1 MGGWDEGILM
11 RTYNPFLRSAL
22 RFAVLAIIV
31 ATLWIAPRASSFA
44 ASVDAS
50 ARVTGIPGQA
60 ESAAIIDFSDLAQ
73 QELTQPSVTVHPAIH
88 RHLARPGSNA
98 GVQVEEVPPSTGGR
112 KDRPHRSPKPQLS
125 FAGTGDSGWI
135 PPDTQG
141 AVGPNHVVETLNGEV
156 QIAGRNGVVLKSVT
170 LLNFWSSVGGITE
183 VFDPRVTYDPYSDRW
198 ITSGGANPSA
208 ASSAIL
214 IGVSQTGDPTGA
226 WSLYKVAADPT
237 ATTWA
242 DAPTLGFNVNW
253 IVVQGNMFT
262 MANGFS
268 SSTLW
273 VFNKANLY
281 ANGAGA
287 YTKIKEPSGFG
298 DIPATTYDPAIA
310 TMYLAETYS
319 PGTAKLRISTIT
331 GAVGSEVLTTG
342 VAFPTGS
349 SAWRSR
355 GATVN
360 FAPQLG
366 STQKIDTDDDRLESC
381 VYRNDA
387 IWISH
392 TVFLPAS
399 STPTRSSAQW
409 WEIDASAGNLGATL
423 QFGRVDDPT
432 NNFFYAYP
440 SIAVNANNDAL
451 IGYSRFSAS
460 QYASANYSFRYGT
473 DPIDTLRADTVM
485 KAGLASYY
493 KDFGTGDNRWG
504 DYSATVVDPVN
515 DLDMWTLQEYAGTNN
530 TWGTWWGTVSPSS
543 SISSPSPSATPT
555 PSASAT
561 PTPTPTL
568 TPTAT
573 ATPTVTA
580 TPTPTTA
587 PTPTPTATPAASPSP
602 SPAPLTITT
611 SSLPNGKMGVP
622 YSAAVHVSG
631 GVSPYTFSIANGG
644 LPPILLLG
652 NVGSLSGTPQQ
663 SGRFGFKVQVTDST
677 GASASK
683 NYQMKIAN

>member
-1 MGGWDEGILM
+1 M
-11 RTYNPFLRSAL
+11 RTSNRLLRFPLRS
-22 RFAVLAIIV
+22 AVLAIFI
-31 ATLWIAPRASSFA
+31 ATVCATPLTQCLAGNF
-44 ASVDAS
+44 DAS
-50 ARVTGIPGQA
+50 ARATGMPRQA

-73 QELTQPSVTVHPAIH
+73 QELTQPSVAVHHAAGR
-88 RHLARPGSNA
+88 RHLPRPGSKA
-98 GVQVEEVPPSTGGR
+98 GVQVEEVPPAAGPGKNR
-112 KDRPHRSPKPQLS
+112 HHRSPRPQLS
-125 FAGTGDSGWI
+125 FPGTGDSGWI

-141 AVGPNHVVETLNGEV
+141 AVGPNHIVQTLNGEV
-156 QIAGRNGVVLKSVT
+156 QIATRNGSVLKSVT

-183 VFDPRVTYDPYSDRW
+183 VFDPRVTYDPYNDRW

-226 WSLYKVAADPT
+226 WSLYKITADPSG
-237 ATTWA
+237 TTWA
-242 DAPTLGFNVNW
+242 DAPTLGFNANW

-273 VFNKANLY
+273 IFSKANLY
-281 ANGAGA
+281 ANGAGT

-298 DIPATTYDPAIA
+298 EIPATTYDPALA

-349 SAWRSR
+349 SAWRSTA
-355 GATVN
+355 ATVN

-392 TVFLPAS
+392 TIFLPAS

-409 WEIDASAGNLGATL
+409 WEIDASASNLGATL

-473 DPIDTLRADTVM
+473 DPVDTLRADTVM

-515 DLDMWTLQEYAGTNN
+515 DLDLWTMQEYAGTNN
-530 TWGTWWGTVSPSS
+530 TWGTWWGNVSPISGP
-543 SISSPSPSATPT
+543 SSP
-555 PSASAT
+555 
-561 PTPTPTL
+561 

-573 ATPTVTA
+573 ATPSATA
-580 TPTPTTA
+580 TPTPTTTA
-587 PTPTPTATPAASPSP
+587 TPTATATATPTQTPTATPSPT
-602 SPAPLTITT
+602 PAPLTMTT
-611 SSLPNGKMGVP
+611 SSLPSGKMGVP
-622 YSAAVHVSG
+622 YSAAVQASG
-631 GVSPYTFSIANGG
+631 GVSPYTFSAPKGG
-644 LPPILLLG
+644 LPPILSLG
-652 NVGSLSGTPQQ
+652 GIGSISGTPQQ
-663 SGRFGFKVQVTDST
+663 SGRFSFKVQVMDST
-677 GASASK
+677 GATTSRPPEGGRLPH
-683 NYQMKIAN
+683 

>member
-1 MGGWDEGILM
+1 M
-11 RTYNPFLRSAL
+11 RTYNPLLRSAL
-22 RFAVLAIIV
+22 RFTVLATIV
-31 ATLWIAPRASSFA
+31 ASVFIVPRASSFA
-44 ASVDAS
+44 AAVDAS
-50 ARVTGIPGQA
+50 ARATGIPGQA
-60 ESAAIIDFSDLAQ
+60 ESAAIIDFSDVAQ
-73 QELTQPSVTVHPAIH
+73 QELTQPSVAVHHAVH
-88 RHLARPGSNA
+88 RHLARRDSNA
-98 GVQVEEVPPSTGGR
+98 GVQVEEAPPGSPGKG
-112 KDRPHRSPKPQLS
+112 RPHRSPKPRLS

-141 AVGPNHVVETLNGEV
+141 AVGPNHIVETLNGEV

-183 VFDPRVTYDPYSDRW
+183 VFDPRVTYDPYNDRW

-208 ASSAIL
+208 ASAAIL

-237 ATTWA
+237 GTTWA

-253 IVVQGNMFT
+253 IVVQANMFT
-262 MANGFS
+262 MANGS
-268 SSTLW
+268 AGSTLW

-298 DIPATTYDPAIA
+298 DIPATTYDPALSA
-310 TMYLAETYS
+310 MYLAETYS
-319 PGTAKLRISTIT
+319 PGIAKLRISTLT
-331 GAVGSEVLTTG
+331 GAVGAEVLTTG

-349 SAWRSR
+349 SAWRSS
-355 GATVN
+355 GPTIN

-387 IWISH
+387 IWIAH
-392 TVFLPAS
+392 TVFLPSS

-451 IGYSRFSAS
+451 VGYSRFSAS

-485 KAGLASYY
+485 KAGQAAYY

-515 DLDMWTLQEYAGTNN
+515 DLDMWTMQEYAGTNN
-530 TWGTWWGTVSPSS
+530 TWGTWWGTVSPISGV
-543 SISSPSPSATPT
+543 SSPTPTATPT

-561 PTPTPTL
+561 PTATPTATSTPTPTL
-568 TPTAT
+568 
-573 ATPTVTA
+573 TA

-587 PTPTPTATPAASPSP
+587 PTPTPTATPSASPSP

-611 SSLPNGKMGVP
+611 SSLPGGKMGVP
-622 YSAAVHVSG
+622 YSATVQASG
-631 GVSPYTFSIANGG
+631 GVSPYTFSAPRGG
-644 LPPILLLG
+644 LPPILSLG
-652 NVGSLSGTPQQ
+652 GVGSISGTPMQ
-663 SGRFGFKVQVTDST
+663 SGRFGFKVQVMDST
-677 GASASK
+677 GAISSK
-683 NYQMKIAN
+683 NYQLKISN

>member
-1 MGGWDEGILM
+1 M
-11 RTYNPFLRSAL
+11 RTYNPLLRSAL
-22 RFAVLAIIV
+22 RFIVLATIV
-31 ATLWIAPRASSFA
+31 ASVFIAPRASSFA
-44 ASVDAS
+44 AAVDAS
-50 ARVTGIPGQA
+50 ARATGIAGQA
-60 ESAAIIDFSDLAQ
+60 ESEAIIDFSDLAQ
-73 QELTQPSVTVHPAIH
+73 QELTQPSVAVRHAVHRHPA
-88 RHLARPGSNA
+88 RRDSNA
-98 GVQVEEVPPSTGGR
+98 GVQVEEVPPGSAVKG
-112 KDRPHRSPKPQLS
+112 RPHRSPKPRLS

-141 AVGPNHVVETLNGEV
+141 AVGPNHIVETLNGEV

-170 LLNFWSSVGGITE
+170 LLNFWSGVGGITE
-183 VFDPRVTYDPYSDRW
+183 VFDPRVTYDPYNDRW

-237 ATTWA
+237 GTNWA

-253 IVVQGNMFT
+253 IVVQANMFT
-262 MANGFS
+262 MANGS
-268 SSTLW
+268 SGSTLW

-298 DIPATTYDPAIA
+298 DIPATTYDPALA

-319 PGTAKLRISTIT
+319 PGIAKLRISTLT
-331 GAVGSEVLTTG
+331 GAVGAEVLTTG

-349 SAWRSR
+349 SAWRSS
-355 GATVN
+355 GPTIN

-387 IWISH
+387 IWIAH
-392 TVFLPAS
+392 TVFLPSS

-460 QYASANYSFRYGT
+460 QYASGNYSFRFGT
-473 DPIDTLRADTVM
+473 DPLNTLRSDTVM

-515 DLDMWTLQEYAGTNN
+515 DLDMWTMQEYAGTNN
-530 TWGTWWGTVSPSS
+530 TWGTWWGTVSPISGV
-543 SISSPSPSATPT
+543 SSPTPTTTPT
-555 PSASAT
+555 PTASAT
-561 PTPTPTL
+561 PTPTPTTVATP

-573 ATPTVTA
+573 STPNVTA

-587 PTPTPTATPAASPSP
+587 PTPTSTATPAASPSP
-602 SPAPLTITT
+602 TPAPLTITT
-611 SSLPNGKMGVP
+611 SSLPSGKMGSP
-622 YSAAVHVSG
+622 YSAVVQASG
-631 GVSPYTFSIANGG
+631 GVSPYNFSATKGG
-644 LPPILLLG
+644 LPPILSLG
-652 NVGSLSGTPQQ
+652 GVGSISGTPMQ
-663 SGRFGFKVQVTDST
+663 SGRFSFKVQVTDST
-677 GASASK
+677 GATTSK
-683 NYQMKIAN
+683 NYQLKISN